1 MKTNENEIAV
11 STVAVTNVG
20 RKQDGVTFVYMTLA
34 LRKKVDKPQKKCL
47 GKHIFLFKLNTF
59 SLTAD
64 LCLIERKCS
73 FSFCCHL
80 SREITSIFVFGRSY

>member
-34 LRKKVDKPQKKCL
+34 LRKKVDKPQKKCP
-47 GKHIFLFKLNTF
+47 GKRLYFYLNLIHFL
-59 SLTAD
+59 
-64 LCLIERKCS
+64 
-73 FSFCCHL
+73 
-80 SREITSIFVFGRSY
+80 